1 MDPREQA
8 ARSMMSAGIGSLSG
22 NKYDGL
28 DSQMTTSTAGN
39 NFYIPNF
46 NVVSGR
52 TNQYDKTRNGNS
64 SQFTYDNYDFVNPD
78 TNQTFSNSSTNTP
91 NNFSSRFIYP
101 DGSGYGNEN
110 GKEYPIQLKGPQ
122 TYRFDPGKT
131 DKTGRNYKGIT
142 NRNLGGAKVM
152 NATNYLDPTADDYFL
167 REFGQYM
174 KRYMPGYDKE
184 SDYYRQKQY
193 RDSILDE
200 EEILGPPGSEALG
213 PPGSEALG
221 PPGEEQMPQDGY
233 YPDKILRDTFPNSY
247 SGLGLQPD
255 PDALQDMQLNDYLN
269 SLTPEDLGGGIE
281 TLEAGMGDSYQSLQ
295 QQMNELDPDS
305 SNYDDMLE
313 MLNNDMEMKYPYMM
327 AELTDD
333 QMNMMGNRLN
343 TPDFGVSKEDLYN
356 RTKDMEDKGFFG
368 FGAQE
373 PTTREEFEDYYRK
386 LQLGTV
392 GNWVT

>member
-1 MDPREQA
+1 MARPGYNEDNTLNTSVFSPQNNGNTGREQYIA
-8 ARSMMSAGIGSLSG
+8 DERFQSTVVDPLVKKSQDQIRSYEGTGITPQVFPDWVTKNPNAFDMM
-22 NKYDGL
+22 
-28 DSQMTTSTAGN
+28 N
-39 NFYIPNF
+39 NYKI
-46 NVVSGR
+46 
-52 TNQYDKTRNGNS
+52 
-64 SQFTYDNYDFVNPD
+64 
-78 TNQTFSNSSTNTP
+78 
-91 NNFSSRFIYP
+91 
-101 DGSGYGNEN
+101 
-110 GKEYPIQLKGPQ
+110 
-122 TYRFDPGKT
+122 PGKGSYMGSPMFL
-131 DKTGRNYKGIT
+131 DAGIT

-152 NATNYLDPTADDYFL
+152 NATNYLDPAADDYFL

-200 EEILGPPGSEALG
+200 EEILG

-295 QQMNELDPDS
+295 QQMNDLDPDS

-333 QMNMMGNRLN
+333 QMNMMGNKYN
-343 TPDFGVSKEDLYN
+343 TPGLGGVSKEDLYN
-356 RTKDMEDKGFFG
+356 RTKDMEDTGVFG

-386 LQLGTV
+386 LQLGDV

>member
-122 TYRFDPGKT
+122 TYRFDPGKI

-152 NATNYLDPTADDYFL
+152 NATNY
-167 REFGQYM
+167 
-174 KRYMPGYDKE
+174 
-184 SDYYRQKQY
+184 
-193 RDSILDE
+193 
-200 EEILGPPGSEALG
+200 
-213 PPGSEALG
+213 LG

-313 MLNNDMEMKYPYMM
+313 MLNNDMEMKYPYIEM

-333 QMNMMGNRLN
+333 QMNMMGNSLN

-356 RTKDMEDKGFFG
+356 RTKDMEDTGFFG

-386 LQLGTV
+386 LQQGTA

>member
-174 KRYMPGYDKE
+174 KRFLPGYDQE
-184 SDYYRQKQY
+184 SDEYRQKQY

-200 EEILGPPGSEALG
+200 EENPI
-213 PPGSEALG
+213 
-221 PPGEEQMPQDGY
+221 Y
-233 YPDKILRDTFPNSY
+233 
-247 SGLGLQPD
+247 D
-255 PDALQDMQLNDYLN
+255 PDNPNHFMV
-269 SLTPEDLGGGIE
+269 PEDYKGYDPDSTPPSEKNPAYDPDNPNHFMVPDGMDPELFKPGIE
-281 TLEAGMGDSYQSLQ
+281 TLEAGMGDSYQSLEQ
-295 QQMNELDPDS
+295 QINELDPDN